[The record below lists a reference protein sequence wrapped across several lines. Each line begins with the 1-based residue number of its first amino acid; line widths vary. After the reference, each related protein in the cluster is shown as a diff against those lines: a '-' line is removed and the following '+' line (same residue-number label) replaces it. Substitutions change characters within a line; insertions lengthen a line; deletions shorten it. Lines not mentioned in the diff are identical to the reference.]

1 MVIDST
7 LGHRGDSLNLSV
19 IGGDLGVI
27 GDRGVIGDLCVV
39 GDLGGA
45 SHNYDSCLQESEA

>member
-7 LGHRGDSLNLSV
+7 LGHRGDLLN
-19 IGGDLGVI
+19 LGVI
-27 GDRGVIGDLCVV
+27 GGELGVI

-45 SHNYDSCLQESEA
+45 SQNYDSCLQEPEA